1 MSIERK
7 GTSDPGK
14 EFENKRK
21 GIEKN
26 FISAEA
32 RLIHAITNHDAA
44 RQTGQTPPDATEI
57 IQHTHDR
64 ATALTDNHWLEA
76 LNNFFPDMSDA
87 SRLELFRIKEQLREE
102 QEKSSPAEEPASK
115 EPIDPFTAMMAEG
128 TPEQELGARMRDWE
142 SSMAA
147 QNANLRDVTEDLRE
161 ADLTRGQQEVVH
173 RAVETFGAIS
183 ELRTDNT
190 WVQSL
195 THHKADARTITH
207 VWDTKNEVRSA
218 LGKRWEKVH
227 GAEEQE

>member
-1 MSIERK
+1 
-7 GTSDPGK
+7 
-14 EFENKRK
+14 
-21 GIEKN
+21 
-26 FISAEA
+26 
-32 RLIHAITNHDAA
+32 
-44 RQTGQTPPDATEI
+44 
-57 IQHTHDR
+57 
-64 ATALTDNHWLEA
+64 LTDNHWLEA

-102 QEKSSPAEEPASK
+102 KENSTPADEPASN
-115 EPIDPFTAMMAEG
+115 EPIDPLTAMLAEG
-128 TPEQELGARMRDWE
+128 TPEQELGFRMRDWE

-195 THHKADARTITH
+195 THNNADEETITH
-207 VWDTKNEVRSA
+207 VWDTKNEVRAA
-218 LGKRWEKVH
+218 LGKRWEKLH
-227 GAEEQE
+227 GVEEQE